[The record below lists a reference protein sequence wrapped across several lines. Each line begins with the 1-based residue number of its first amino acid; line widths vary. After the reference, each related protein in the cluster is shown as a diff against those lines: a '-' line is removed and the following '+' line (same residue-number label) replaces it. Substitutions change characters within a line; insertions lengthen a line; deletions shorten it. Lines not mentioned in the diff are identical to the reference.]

1 MNRQIRLFLE
11 QENAALRAENTTL
24 RQTMLCPPCSS
35 CNRPA
40 VQPDVAMMEEQLRHE
55 NQMIRAEIKR
65 MQRLTACHLSWS
77 PNQVST
83 NHGDSSSS
91 SSSSLAMTARWID
104 VLALAT
110 DSANEVTR
118 LARAEEPAWSR
129 DGDGGSE
136 TLNLEM
142 YYTRFLPCEQ
152 INVEEFVHEASR
164 ATGLVAIDAP
174 SLLRN
179 FANPSRWVE
188 IFPSMIA
195 SSSIEARNRILQV
208 VKVEFM
214 PVVSPLVSTREVK
227 LLRCV
232 KQMDRN
238 TWVVADVSPCLRL
251 HHPNPRPAFIRFPS
265 GYVIQRLANDFSKVT
280 VVEHWG
286 YKEDAVVTRFRSYLR
301 TGLGFGAH
309 RWLAA
314 LQRSGFSSS
323 TIRELSPLAKRNLVN
338 LSRRMVSV
346 FCAGVCGIT
355 GQNWKPVGTDRLLD
369 HNIRVFSRE
378 TQDRG
383 NPCVLLSASGLVRMQ
398 AKPDVIFGL
407 LCDAR
412 NMDLWDHMRHSG
424 EIEERVRVSKG
435 PNPGNHV
442 SIFRVRGNS
451 SGANEKYVL
460 QETYH
465 EASATMV
472 IHSAVDLEAAA
483 IAATHG
489 EEYSGCDLLPSG
501 FTIMPGCQVGTAE
514 AEAEAGSSRSGGDE
528 WCVVTAGF
536 QMVAGDAALTGGVS
550 DEMVNAVEEMVSS
563 ALGKLRNAL
572 PVNLGLR

>member
-11 QENAALRAENTTL
+11 QENAALRAENTAL

-55 NQMIRAEIKR
+55 NQMICAEIQR
-65 MQRLTACHLSWS
+65 MQRLAARYLWWS
-77 PNQVST
+77 PNRVST
-83 NHGDSSSS
+83 NHGASS

-104 VLALAT
+104 VLALTT

-152 INVEEFVHEASR
+152 SNVEEFVHEASC

-338 LSRRMVSV
+338 LSRRM
-346 FCAGVCGIT
+346 
-355 GQNWKPVGTDRLLD
+355 
-369 HNIRVFSRE
+369 
-378 TQDRG
+378 
-383 NPCVLLSASGLVRMQ
+383 
-398 AKPDVIFGL
+398 
-407 LCDAR
+407 
-412 NMDLWDHMRHSG
+412 
-424 EIEERVRVSKG
+424 
-435 PNPGNHV
+435 
-442 SIFRVRGNS
+442 GNS

-483 IAATHG
+483 IAATH
-489 EEYSGCDLLPSG
+489 DN
-501 FTIMPGCQVGTAE
+501 
-514 AEAEAGSSRSGGDE
+514 AGLSGGHGGGGGGGRKFPE
-528 WCVVTAGF
+528 RRRRVVRRDGR
-536 QMVAGDAALTGGVS
+536 VS
-550 DEMVNAVEEMVSS
+550 DGCRRCGVDWRR
-563 ALGKLRNAL
+563 LR
-572 PVNLGLR
+572 